1 MILMDK
7 YVNYANYSQSSQEI
21 PSWGNIDGE
30 VIKRELDSVVNSFP
44 KAMKNIYLLRT
55 VEGLSVAEIARELQL
70 SSKTVETQLSRAK
83 KRLKEKI
90 EKI

>member
-1 MILMDK
+1 M
-7 YVNYANYSQSSQEI
+7 
-21 PSWGNIDGE
+21 
-30 VIKRELDSVVNSFP
+30 VNSFP